1 MFKLTVKALDK
12 IETFD
17 EKSIVVNFCMDD
29 ENLNKAI
36 ADFLKKNRKKIN
48 SVQKDKFLSNE
59 ESELT
64 LSGKTDAP
72 YLALLKKVKVD
83 KKFNN
88 DFFRDYLS
96 SLIIRLE
103 KEPVK
108 NLYIYIP
115 DFNKF
120 EKYFTDEFYFHQTFT
135 EGLYL
140 GCYSFNKYKSDRK
153 ELDKLNVFLISNST
167 KINSEAASEAENIM
181 NAVYLSRN
189 LINEIPDFLTPQ
201 ELAKQAKVELIRL
214 GVNVKLFIKQQLQV
228 MGMWGISS
236 VGKASINPP
245 VLIVIEY
252 KPKAKAKAKVT
263 LVGKGVTYDAGGLS
277 LKTTSSMVEMK
288 ADMAGAAVVI
298 GAIKAAAL
306 QKLPVHII
314 GVIPAVENV
323 ISGGAY
329 KPSDIIRTASGK
341 TIEVVDTDAEGRI
354 ILADA
359 LHYACKQKPDYLID
373 YATLT
378 GACVVALG
386 EFAAGLFSNDD
397 ALAEDL
403 LKSSKITDERLWRFP
418 MWDEYNTLIESDLA
432 DVKNLGGKWGG
443 AITAAKFLEH
453 FVDDDVKWAHLDIAG
468 PSIKYKLK
476 SYTGKYDTGYGVRL
490 TYQYLKELSK

>member
-12 IETFD
+12 IETID
-17 EKSIVVNFCMDD
+17 EKSIVIKFCIDD
-29 ENLNKAI
+29 DNLNKAI
-36 ADFLKKNRKKIN
+36 ADFLKKNRTKIN
-48 SVQKDKFLSNE
+48 SVQKEKFLSKE
-59 ESELT
+59 ESELI
-64 LSGKTDAP
+64 LAGKNDTP
-72 YLALLKKVKVD
+72 YLSLLKKVKID
-83 KKFNN
+83 KKFDN
-88 DFFRDYLS
+88 DFFRDYIS
-96 SLIIRLE
+96 SLIIRYE
-103 KEPVK
+103 NEPVK
-108 NLYIYIP
+108 NLYIEIP
-115 DFNKF
+115 DFILF
-120 EKYFTDEFYFHQTFT
+120 EKYFADESYYHQTFI

-140 GCYSFNKYKSDRK
+140 GNYAFNKYKSDRK
-153 ELDKLNVFLISNST
+153 ESKKLNVFIVSKSITENT
-167 KINSEAASEAENIM
+167 EAIRVAENIM

-201 ELAKQAKVELIRL
+201 ELAKQAKVELIKL
-214 GVNVKLFIKQQLQV
+214 GVNVKLFIKQQLQI

-245 VLIVIEY
+245 LLIVIEY
-252 KPKAKAKAKVT
+252 KPKTKAKAKVT

-277 LKTTSSMVEMK
+277 LKTTSGMVEMK
-288 ADMAGAAVVI
+288 ADMAGAGVVI

-306 QKLPVHII
+306 EKLPIHII

-323 ISGGAY
+323 ISGSAY

-341 TIEVVDTDAEGRI
+341 TIEVMDTDAEGRI

-359 LHYACKQKPDYLID
+359 LYYACKQKPDYVID

-378 GACVVALG
+378 GAVVVALG
-386 EFAAGLFSNDD
+386 EFAAGLFSNDET
-397 ALAEDL
+397 LAEDL
-403 LKSSKITDERLWRFP
+403 LKASKITNEKLWQFP
-418 MWDEYNTLIESDLA
+418 MWDEYNTLIKGDLA

-453 FVDDDVKWAHLDIAG
+453 FVDENQKWAHLDIAG

-476 SYTGKYDTGYGVRL
+476 SYTEKYNTGYAVRL